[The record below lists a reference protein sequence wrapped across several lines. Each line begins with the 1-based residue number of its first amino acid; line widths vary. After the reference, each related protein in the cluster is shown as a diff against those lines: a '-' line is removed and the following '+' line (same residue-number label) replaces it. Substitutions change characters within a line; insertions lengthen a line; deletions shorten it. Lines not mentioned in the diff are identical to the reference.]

1 MIHIRPWPYFAALAL
16 TLMFYAN
23 NVAAQHKPDTAFHSD
38 DPVAV
43 RAALTGKPEDAG
55 KRSIAARL
63 HDLVAALPHRASH
76 REAASSVDPEERSFV
91 FVVNAPLGILYES
104 RTHLLKVDVPLA
116 DDERPGYIVLK
127 KTVTGS
133 SGRRLVIAP
142 DAKAKGY
149 VQTIDR
155 IELETAGKR
164 ATAHGRL
171 RLSQSAFAA
180 ANGDFAI
187 ALVCHL
193 VPPYLTD
200 RHDHQDPTDDEPTDI
215 TTRTSTLYANVDE
228 VWLIDVGDGSVL
240 STSLR
245 LTK

>member
-1 MIHIRPWPYFAALAL
+1 ML
-16 TLMFYAN
+16 YASS
-23 NVAAQHKPDTAFHSD
+23 VAAQQKPGIAFHSD

-43 RAALTGKPEDAG
+43 RAALAGKPEEMG
-55 KRSIAARL
+55 KRSFAGRL
-63 HDLVAALPHRASH
+63 RDLVAEIPHGASH
-76 REAASSVDPEERSFV
+76 GTAASSVDLDQRSLV
-91 FVVNAPLGILYES
+91 FVVKAPLGILY
-104 RTHLLKVDVPLA
+104 RAQTRLLKVDVPLA

-155 IELETAGKR
+155 IELEADGKR
-164 ATAHGRL
+164 TTAHGRL

-200 RHDHQDPTDDEPTDI
+200 RRDHQEPTDDEPTDI
-215 TTRTSTLYANVDE
+215 TTRTSTLRADVDE
-228 VWLIDVGDGSVL
+228 VWLIDVSDGTVL
-240 STSLR
+240 STKLS